1 MLLKIL
7 QLHTV
12 SLSVDCWVENPQ
24 GLFKNPS
31 QPKKPPTT
39 TLFIRY
45 SKIVVACAIM
55 RLFTH
60 ILKDI
65 RSGNHPLNC

>member
-31 QPKKPPTT
+31 QPKKTQQP
-39 TLFIRY
+39 LFLLGIQKL
-45 SKIVVACAIM
+45 SLPVPSCACSHT
-55 RLFTH
+55 F
-60 ILKDI
+60 
-65 RSGNHPLNC
+65 

>member
-24 GLFKNPS
+24 A
-31 QPKKPPTT
+31 KKTPTT